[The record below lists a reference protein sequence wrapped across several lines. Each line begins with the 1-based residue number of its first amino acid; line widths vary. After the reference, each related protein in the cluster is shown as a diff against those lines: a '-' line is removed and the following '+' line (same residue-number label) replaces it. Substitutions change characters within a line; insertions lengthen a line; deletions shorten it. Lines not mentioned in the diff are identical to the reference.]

1 MIDPSEIDWSKFCNH
16 CGEEHGPPFHC
27 GVCGASLPAEWQKW
41 RVCTTCTQPDVDEE
55 FLGIIRA
62 ETALGWKWPV

>member
-27 GVCGASLPAEWQKW
+27 EPCGMSLPVGERWL
-41 RVCTTCTQPDVDEE
+41 CYTCAQHHVDED